1 MIIKRCFTFNNVPK
15 KVESEMDSSQEP
27 AGSLVVFN
35 MSKINFT
42 ININQKS
49 LCLKTNQISSK
60 KNILNPKIFI
70 ILLRYV
76 KKYFIQF
83 EDDLHRE

>member
-1 MIIKRCFTFNNVPK
+1 MNNILVIIKFGGCFTFNNVPK
-15 KVESEMDSSQEP
+15 KVESEMDNSQEKP

-35 MSKINFT
+35 MDKINFT

-60 KNILNPKIFI
+60 YFKSKNIHYPPALC
-70 ILLRYV
+70 
-76 KKYFIQF
+76 
-83 EDDLHRE
+83 

>member
-1 MIIKRCFTFNNVPK
+1 
-15 KVESEMDSSQEP
+15 MDNSQEKP

-35 MSKINFT
+35 MDKINFI

-60 KNILNPKIFI
+60 KIKSKNIHYPPALC
-70 ILLRYV
+70 
-76 KKYFIQF
+76 
-83 EDDLHRE
+83 